1 MLPNKILLI
10 DDSQFFLEVFKFE
23 LLKHLNIQIDLATTA
38 DVGFEKLSM
47 SGYDLLLMDVMMPG
61 TDGVSAAHKFHQR
74 YPTLPIVLM
83 SAAEP
88 KALERMGYPVE
99 ALDKFTF
106 IGKPKSKDEM
116 KAIAEKVKSG
126 AFWSGRRSIEALS
139 VPPKVSISSSAHRVP
154 ARIKMI
160 GIVVSTGGPNT
171 LLTVLQQLPSNF
183 PIPILIV
190 QHMSVGF
197 LDSFVR
203 WLAEKIDMPVGIVDK
218 SQPYAPGVWIA
229 PEGAHLLVR
238 KGRMIVDDIHPAYKL
253 FRPSGNLLL
262 KSIASE
268 FRTHAIGMVL
278 TGLGA
283 DGAEGMEQIS
293 ANGGYTIVQE
303 PKSCMISGMVNATLK
318 ETPVNQILTPK
329 DIAELLVDLS
339 AKSDW
344 KI

>member
-1 MLPNKILLI
+1 L
-10 DDSQFFLEVFKFE
+10 
-23 LLKHLNIQIDLATTA
+23 
-38 DVGFEKLSM
+38 
-47 SGYDLLLMDVMMPG
+47 
-61 TDGVSAAHKFHQR
+61 R
-74 YPTLPIVLM
+74 
-83 SAAEP
+83 
-88 KALERMGYPVE
+88 
-99 ALDKFTF
+99 
-106 IGKPKSKDEM
+106 
-116 KAIAEKVKSG
+116 
-126 AFWSGRRSIEALS
+126 
-139 VPPKVSISSSAHRVP
+139 VPPKVSVSSSVHRLP

-171 LLTVLQQLPSNF
+171 LLTVLQKLPSNF

-190 QHMSVGF
+190 QHMSAGF

-203 WLAEKIDMPVGIVDK
+203 WLAEKIDIPVGIVDK

-262 KSIASE
+262 KSIAAE

-283 DGAEGMEQIS
+283 DGSEGMEQIS

-318 ETPVNQILTPK
+318 ETPVNQILTPT
-329 DIAELLVDLS
+329 DIADFLISLS
-339 AKSDW
+339 TKSDW